1 VARDDS
7 DELTDSEADEAP
19 PVPHDGRE
27 LRSQGR
33 KTMATLLDA
42 GKVAL
47 TDMGYHAAR
56 VDDVVRIA
64 GVSHGTFYLYFS
76 SKEDLFMAMARRCA
90 SDMEELAARLD
101 DIDGDAAGLDALRA
115 WLDEFLGLY
124 RRHGVVIR
132 AWAEQHVDDHALRSL
147 GSDSFGHI
155 TETFQARLATSG
167 VSGRA
172 GELKAAALLAMIER
186 FAFLACTRDL
196 GFDDDALLETLA
208 VTVHRGFYV
217 SSD

>member
-1 VARDDS
+1 VAAAETDDES
-7 DELTDSEADEAP
+7 QIDDHDSP
-19 PVPHDGRE
+19 IPHDGRE

-33 KTMATLLDA
+33 KTMTTLLDA
-42 GKVAL
+42 GKEVL
-47 TDMGYHAAR
+47 TDLGYHAAR

-76 SKEDLFMAMARRCA
+76 SKEDLFRAMAQRCA

-101 DIDGDAAGLDALRA
+101 EITADDAGLEGLRA

-132 AWAEQHVDDHALRSL
+132 AWAEQHVDDRALRTL
-147 GSDSFGHI
+147 GSESFGHI
-155 TETFQARLATSG
+155 TETFRARLDAVG
-167 VSGRA
+167 VTGRA

-196 GFDDDALLETLA
+196 GFDDDSVLETLA
-208 VTVHRGFYV
+208 VTVHRGFFV
-217 SSD
+217 TAD